1 VTNKGCISTNVKFYA
16 MEVNTYTVALEAN
29 QGHASAMIGEL
40 KSLSKKSHV
49 KVNRIKNKLKPE
61 VSLV

>member
-1 VTNKGCISTNVKFYA
+1 

-29 QGHASAMIGEL
+29 QSHASAIFGEL
-40 KSLSKKSHV
+40 KSLSNKSHV
-49 KVNRIKNKLKPE
+49 KVNRVKSKSRPE